1 MAGDRASA
9 NAPHERIEISRKNIL
24 GIILLLFFV
33 TAAFGN
39 WRFDYAT
46 FERSAE
52 SFDNPDFV
60 EVVIQSYRHRFGYAP
75 GDPALEPIEQQLASR
90 PAITVPSIVL
100 QGEGD
105 AVATATD
112 AQARFFTGSYRRTLI
127 PVIGHDVPQEAP
139 MAVAD
144 AVLELMRNTT

>member
-1 MAGDRASA
+1 LQA
-9 NAPHERIEISRKNIL
+9 NRREFCR
-24 GIILLLFFV
+24 LLWRLWSP
-33 TAAFGN
+33 N
-39 WRFDYAT
+39 WRFDDAT
-46 FERSAE
+46 FERSAK

-60 EVVIQSYRHRFGYAP
+60 DVVIQSYRHRFGYAP

-90 PAITVPSIVL
+90 PPIAVPSIVL

-105 AVATATD
+105 GVAAATATD
-112 AQARFFTGSYRRTLI
+112 AQARFFIGPYRRVLI

-144 AVLELMRNTT
+144 AVLELMRTTT